1 MSDRQAL
8 PALAPDQVLAVR
20 DLSVHFQHQGAVTEA
35 VRHLSLDLFRG
46 ETLALV
52 GESGSGKSVTSL
64 ALMRLIEQNGATV
77 RGEVQLRR
85 RNGEVLDIMRAPAGQ
100 MRRVRGADM
109 AMIFQEPMTSL
120 NPVFTVGEQI
130 AESIRLHQGKSHAQA
145 LAEARHMLDLV
156 RIPDAQNVLSRF
168 RHQLSGGMRQRVMIA
183 MALCCKP
190 ALLIADE
197 PTTALDVTI
206 QAQILQLIRVLQKEM
221 QMGVIFITHDMGV
234 VADIADRVLVMTQ
247 GRVVESGDA
256 ETVLRAPAHPYTR
269 GLLDAL
275 PRLPTPAGTSE
286 HTPEPVPAR
295 P

>member
-1 MSDRQAL
+1 MSDRQTL
-8 PALAPDQVLAVR
+8 PPLAPEQVLAVR
-20 DLSVHFQHQGAVTEA
+20 DLNVRFQHETTVTDA

-64 ALMRLIEQNGATV
+64 ALMRLIEQAGGRV
-77 RGEVQLRR
+77 SGEVLLRR
-85 RNGEVLDIMRAPAGQ
+85 RNGDVLDLMRASKGQ

-120 NPVFTVGEQI
+120 NPVFSVGEQI
-130 AESIRLHQGKSHAQA
+130 AESIRLHQGLSHAGA
-145 LAEARHMLDLV
+145 LAEARRMLDLV

-168 RHQLSGGMRQRVMIA
+168 PHQLSGGMRQRVMIA

-234 VADIADRVLVMTQ
+234 VAEMADRVQVMY
-247 GRVVESGDA
+247 RGDF
-256 ETVLRAPAHPYTR
+256 Y
-269 GLLDAL
+269 
-275 PRLPTPAGTSE
+275 
-286 HTPEPVPAR
+286 
-295 P
+295 